1 MKNYILKYASYSN
14 NIFPGDAIDIK
25 VAYFAGIQFSLEYNS
40 CFIYFDAVTSDNRP
54 IVLNFRMECESE
66 EEFNSAL
73 AMYSHL
79 FINGITAA
87 VNIPSLTAVSC
98 FYKQTT
104 KLSVYYLLYAL
115 QINSEDDKTV
125 FKLTMDRNIFCQVMF
140 IMNKVR
146 NFEDLSC
153 NGNAVMLNKF
163 NYFKPDMDVVKL
175 SHFTPRI
182 LPIQK
187 LYCSKPKF
195 FDRTF
200 TCYCIVNFSKD
211 MSTLNLCFPVKIK
224 NLYRQHK
231 NKFTLDIKEFE
242 QQMESSDTPSYF
254 ITDGF
259 PIEFSL
265 SADIP
270 MSKFMFV
277 GVSVH
282 CKGENK
288 YFNIPEEM
296 FEVIGKLCM
305 EFLEK

>member
-1 MKNYILKYASYSN
+1 MKNYILKYTSYSS
-14 NIFPGDAIDIK
+14 NICPGDAIDIK

-40 CFIYFDAVTSDNRP
+40 CFIYFDVVTSDNRP
-54 IVLNFRMECESE
+54 IVLSFRMECESE
-66 EEFNSAL
+66 KEFNDTL

-104 KLSVYYLLYAL
+104 KLNVYYQIYAL
-115 QINSEDDKTV
+115 QLNSDDDRTI
-125 FKLTMDRNIFCQVMF
+125 FKITMDRNIFFQIMF

-146 NFEDLSC
+146 NYDNLSC
-153 NGNAVMLNKF
+153 NGNAIMLNKF
-163 NYFKPDMDVVKL
+163 NYFKPDIELVKL
-175 SHFTPRI
+175 AHYTPHI
-182 LPIQK
+182 TALQK

-195 FDRTF
+195 FDKDF
-200 TCYCIVNFSKD
+200 ICYCIVTFTKD
-211 MSTLNLCFPVKIK
+211 MNSLNLCFPVRIK
-224 NLYRQHK
+224 NIYRK
-231 NKFTLDIKEFE
+231 YKSKFTLDIKKFE
-242 QQMESSDTPSYF
+242 EQMEESDIPSYF

-259 PIEFSL
+259 PVEYSL

-277 GVSVH
+277 GISVH

-288 YFNIPEEM
+288 YFNIPEDM
-296 FEVIGKLCM
+296 FENIGKLCM
-305 EFLEK
+305 EILEK